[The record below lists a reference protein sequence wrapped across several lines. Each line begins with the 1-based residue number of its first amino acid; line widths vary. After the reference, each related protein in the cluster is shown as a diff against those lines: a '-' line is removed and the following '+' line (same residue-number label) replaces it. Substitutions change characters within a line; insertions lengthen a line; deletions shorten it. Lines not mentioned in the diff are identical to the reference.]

1 MDIREALEDV
11 LGERLASSITADM
24 GQHWAIVAATADPRF
39 HERPRAA
46 ETIRAHLAEQKRKDS
61 RP

>member
-1 MDIREALEDV
+1 MDIREACEDI

-24 GQHWAIVAATADPRF
+24 GQHWTIVAATADPRSYD
-39 HERPRAA
+39 RPRAMA
-46 ETIRAHLAEQKRKDS
+46 VIREYLAEQKRTS